1 MFNWNIIIILIFLKI
16 LSIIFAHDYTN
27 KKENNKIK
35 IDNSEEQSQ
44 NDICMSIKARNFMI
58 CWIKYTIDTMDLS
71 KAIINNLQNL
81 NSYHNRLE
89 NSKEELFKLFYDL
102 YQNINQVDK
111 FKNIINKQIFLKISL
126 CYAIKNE
133 QKENIALYSNL
144 LMANTSDLTTL
155 FNQIKKNK
163 KNKKNKQEQELKK
176 SLTTNTNLYIKSL
189 SIIKKTTNS
198 ELTREFVLGSIDTMK
213 LLL

>member
-16 LSIIFAHDYTN
+16 LSIIFAHDYT
-27 KKENNKIK
+27 KENDKENDKINNKIK
-35 IDNSEEQSQ
+35 IENLEYLQ
-44 NDICMSIKARNFMI
+44 NDICMSIKARNFMV
-58 CWIKYTIDTMDLS
+58 CWIKYTIDMMDLS
-71 KAIINNLQNL
+71 KAIINNLPNL

-89 NSKEELFKLFYDL
+89 NTKDELFKLFSDL

-111 FKNIINKQIFLKISL
+111 FKNIINKRIFLKISL
-126 CYAIKNE
+126 CFAIKNE
-133 QKENIALYSNL
+133 QKENITQYSNL
-144 LMANTSDLTTL
+144 LMANTNDLTTL

-163 KNKKNKQEQELKK
+163 KETELKK
-176 SLTTNTNLYIKSL
+176 SLTTNTNVYIKSL
-189 SIIKKTTNS
+189 SVIKKATNS